1 MIIMIAH
8 NSRAHKRGE
17 SLEEFERRGILTMGI
32 LTMGMVQP
40 GLKYVAPCVKDVV
53 WVLGTRGLKM
63 VAVFWTG
70 IPVGRGYIGGWCSLA
85 I

>member
-17 SLEEFERRGILTMGI
+17 SLEEFERRGILT
-32 LTMGMVQP
+32 TGMMQP

-70 IPVGRGYIGGWCSLA
+70 IPVGRGYIGGWCSLT